1 MLQLFSANQLNNKNH
16 KLILYHALSGYL
28 FFTKYLTL
36 KSDNMKRP
44 LFVYMPTPK
53 KRHKVKHC
61 LDFIWYIAHEYRN
74 IPNKAYIPYRYIN
87 IAIYMI
93 IWVFISI
100 LVMCSYDLLNFY
112 LTNPVR
118 LYLLDPIPDVLS
130 SVNFYIIFSFIL
142 SFIVMFF
149 ALCFSTKYSVK
160 GNLIYHKWQFNRHYS
175 RLFSEHTYRFFKQK
189 SDKTYCFFENQADL
203 EKNKQTNAANIVC
216 SDTYDLAIV
225 ASDRYLICFN
235 YNDQNKLDLQAI
247 FAVTN
252 DFNINRFLQKHHSKK
267 IFYDDVNSY
276 QY

>member
-1 MLQLFSANQLNNKNH
+1 MLPLFSTNQLNNKNH

-28 FFTKYLTL
+28 FLTKYLTL
-36 KSDNMKRP
+36 NSDNMRRP
-44 LFVYMPTPK
+44 LFVYMITPK

-61 LDFIWYIAHEYRN
+61 LDFIWYIKHEYRN
-74 IPNKAYIPYRYIN
+74 IPNKASLPNPHIN
-87 IAIYMI
+87 IAIDI
-93 IWVFISI
+93 IILLFVLIS
-100 LVMCSYDLLNFY
+100 VSCSYYLLNFY
-112 LTNPVR
+112 FIFLLHR
-118 LYLLDPIPDVLS
+118 ILY

-149 ALCFSTKYSVK
+149 NLCFNTKYSVK
-160 GNLIYHKWQFNRHYS
+160 SNLTYHKRQFNRHYS

-203 EKNKQTNAANIVC
+203 EKNKQANVANIVC

-247 FAVTN
+247 FAITDN
-252 DFNINRFLQKHHSKK
+252 FNINRFLKKHPAKK